1 VFPIEQTFTN
11 ELLMMEDHT
20 GWGKRRRY
28 FEQIVENRETLFIME
43 FCLLEIVDAFLV
55 FTWDPLNVIT
65 DNDQINPVFLAP
77 NHSFICSSFAY
88 CYHSAN
94 VISFSLS
101 QSDHI

>member
-1 VFPIEQTFTN
+1 MFPIEQTFTN

-20 GWGKRRRY
+20 SRGERRRY
-28 FEQIVENRETLFIME
+28 FEQIVENRETLFILE

-55 FTWDPLNVIT
+55 STWKPLNVIT

-77 NHSFICSSFAY
+77 NRFVICSSFAY
-88 CYHSAN
+88 FYKN